1 MEGINQLPRV
11 SRAPSVSPAHANPTL
26 AALLCGL
33 LRVIRYAPHRDA
45 FAAALRF
52 RQLLL
57 LFRVAGHLDAT
68 QASRLSALVDNALY
82 RGTRSPSVKDR

>member
-57 LFRVAGHLDAT
+57 LFRVAGHFDAAP
-68 QASRLSALVDNALY
+68 ASRLFALVDNALC
-82 RGTRSPSVKDR
+82 RGTCSPSVKDR